1 MLQGEIGSEQTK
13 QSLFCSLE
21 HDPDEPL
28 QVRQPGGNNTLCTQQ
43 LQSLL
48 DQRDRTVAF
57 HRQGKQLAGEPQVLS
72 PPTLAELIFLADL
85 IQVLIHG
92 VVTITIAGKSGSWHL
107 HLICNRPQHAA
118 WNARYILQGASGE
131 T

>member
-1 MLQGEIGSEQTK
+1 MY
-13 QSLFCSLE
+13 
-21 HDPDEPL
+21 
-28 QVRQPGGNNTLCTQQ
+28 QPWGNNALRAQQ
-43 LQSLL
+43 LQGLL

-57 HRQGKQLAGEPQVLS
+57 HRQGKQFTGEPQVLS
-72 PPTLAELIFLADL
+72 PPTLTELIFLADL

-92 VVTITIAGKSGSWHL
+92 IVTITIVGKSGSWHL
-107 HLICNRPQHAA
+107 HLISNRYQHAA